1 MNEVK
6 VSTQSKESGKS
17 RLSIKM
23 DMDGLGL
30 DWQKNDIIR
39 VMSYKDTNSI
49 VLKRVGKKAKKT
61 IAHKLTSTGRGAFSH
76 DLGLYVSHKLSRF
89 KGEFVKSHSVTAAA
103 RFLDKDKTMLQI
115 YLPNEIFA

>member
-1 MNEVK
+1 MNEIK
-6 VSTQSKESGKS
+6 LSTQSKENGKS

-23 DMDGLGL
+23 DMESLGL

-61 IAHKLTSTGRGAFSH
+61 VAHTLTTTGRGSFSH
-76 DLGLYVSHKLSRF
+76 DLGLYVAHKSSRF
-89 KGEFVKSHSVTAAA
+89 KGEFAQSHSVTAAA
-103 RFLDKDKTMLQI
+103 RFLDKKKTMLQI